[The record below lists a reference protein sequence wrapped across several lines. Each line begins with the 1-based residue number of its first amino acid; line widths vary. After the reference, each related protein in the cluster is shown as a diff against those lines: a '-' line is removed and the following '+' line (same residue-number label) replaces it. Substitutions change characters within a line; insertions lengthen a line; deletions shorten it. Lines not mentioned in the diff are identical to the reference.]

1 MTRATLVTTIVS
13 TLAACVLAVTAAA
26 APTVTPAAYRTALN
40 ALCRSYTPKLKRLE
54 TRMAA
59 ALKANQPRTY
69 GVYLGQALV
78 LAIDEDV
85 RIERTPVPVALRTRM
100 APIVRQLKLADG
112 AARRAL
118 TDAVRGDSQ
127 GMLSELRAIA
137 KLSPSL
143 NTRLDRAGLRD
154 CGSNQD

>member
-1 MTRATLVTTIVS
+1 VTRATLGTAIVS
-13 TLAACVLAVTAAA
+13 TIAACMLALTAAPAPA
-26 APTVTPAAYRTALN
+26 ATPAAYRTQLN

-54 TRMAA
+54 TKLAA
-59 ALKANQPRTY
+59 ALKANEPRAY

-85 RIERTPVPVALRTRM
+85 RIERTPVPAALRTRM

-118 TDAVRGDSQ
+118 ADAVRGDSQ
-127 GMLSELRAIA
+127 GMVAELRTIA
-137 KLSPSL
+137 NLSPSL